1 MNDPTAGQRS
11 RGDTDPYLESSL
23 IPGPAVVRQADLDS
37 CSGGPGAMV
46 LPMGPV
52 SGWS

>member
-1 MNDPTAGQRS
+1 MGPTADQRS
-11 RGDTDPYLESSL
+11 SWDADPHSESIL
-23 IPGPAVVRQADLDS
+23 VRCPAVVRQADLDS
-37 CSGGPGAMV
+37 CSGGPSAMV